1 MKNTDSNKKSFF
13 GKTVDAVGKVIG
25 SAYSVATLPIDALS
39 DADALIKENC
49 TYVKAKDYY
58 HNENINDNQF
68 VLVQKN
74 KFLGIPYESL
84 KVAEGILLPGKR
96 REGIW
101 FYYEYSNNKEPYR
114 TVQIEYKNGQKNG
127 FYHEK
132 KVIGN
137 DVYITMGNYE
147 NGQKNGIFESYE
159 NDVVYEKTLYKN
171 DEPAEIYRYDAN
183 GKCVDSY
190 KNPFVADNNMLR
202 EAPTSALDKA
212 ENKADSHLKLTLS
225 ENGVKPVP
233 DAAPDVMTQSAP
245 QFEQSATPV
254 PDVMQSVLNN
264 RNSSELT

>member
-1 MKNTDSNKKSFF
+1 MQNTDSNKKSFF
-13 GKTVDAVGKVIG
+13 GKTVDAVGKVLG
-25 SAYSVATLPIDALS
+25 LATLPIDAWS
-39 DADALIKENC
+39 DPDVLIKENC

-58 HNENINDNQF
+58 HNENINENQF

-74 KFLGIPYESL
+74 KFLGIPYKSL

-101 FYYEYSNNKEPYR
+101 FYYEYSNNDKPYR

-137 DVYITMGNYE
+137 DVYITTGNYE

-202 EAPTSALDKA
+202 EAPTSSFKK
-212 ENKADSHLKLTLS
+212 ENANLHLKLTLS
-225 ENGVKPVP
+225 ENGTSVS
-233 DAAPDVMTQSAP
+233 DSAQP
-245 QFEQSATPV
+245 LTNER
-254 PDVMQSVLNN
+254 D
-264 RNSSELT
+264 SSRLT